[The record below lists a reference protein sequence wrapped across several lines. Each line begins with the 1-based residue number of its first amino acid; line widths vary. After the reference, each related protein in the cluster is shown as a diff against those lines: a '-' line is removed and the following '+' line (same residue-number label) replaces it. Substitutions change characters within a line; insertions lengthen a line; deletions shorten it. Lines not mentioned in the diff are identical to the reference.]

1 MGKFFNTLHVKSSNR
16 EAFIKGFEWIMKKE
30 GFVPCADND
39 EAEVTFAAAF
49 SEGGWVSL
57 SNGEDSADGLSGLS
71 ERLAKDLLLPSFT
84 VEAVDS
90 DFAILELCSP
100 DKKTKLRK
108 SRLVVGDGEGYGV
121 EKAPI
126 LIDDWQR
133 LFQNG
138 GVEEFLEA
146 AGQDG
151 VFVEDALC
159 ELGKILGIK
168 PAVMAWCFDEF
179 EEKIGRGGEVISL
192 MFKKKAEKKLTLN
205 AAFKQVFGE
214 ALAPLGYRL
223 IKGKYPY
230 FVRVVPGGE
239 IIQVISVKKQSS
251 FLHAIGRE
259 GFTVLSGGATVYRPK
274 IDLSVS
280 PRNNTR
286 WLSDIQRVYI
296 YSNRFNYDSDL
307 SDILSELSFVEND
320 SKSQLEAMKQALDH
334 TKNIVIP
341 ALNKAFDVDSF
352 ARICFAEHDGLD
364 PERHFDAVKGG
375 ELNPNYVDDEGLVL
389 VKVKDYQSFV
399 DWSMEYRKSFNS
411 RRVGYTFDKYSE
423 EDFAEFCGK
432 INEYKQQY
440 LSKMSEIKND
450 TQFYNLIELELE
462 KRKRMNIETL
472 RSYGIDI

>member
-1 MGKFFNTLHVKSSNR
+1 MGKFFTALHIKSNSKDQFVKM
-16 EAFIKGFEWIMKKE
+16 FTQLMKKD
-30 GFVPCADND
+30 GYVPCSED
-39 EAEVTFAAAF
+39 EAALSYAAEF
-49 SEGGWVSL
+49 SEGGWVTL
-57 SNGEDSADGLSGLS
+57 SNGDDSMGELTKLS
-71 ERLAKDLLLPSFT
+71 AKISRDLKTPCFT

-90 DFAILELCSP
+90 DFAILELHAPSGR
-100 DKKTKLRK
+100 T
-108 SRLVVGDGEGYGV
+108 SRIVVGDGEGYGV
-121 EKAPI
+121 EKAPFSA
-126 LIDDWQR
+126 DDWEP
-133 LFQNG
+133 LLQNG
-138 GVEEFLEA
+138 DIEQFLA
-146 AGQDG
+146 VIGQKST
-151 VFVEDALC
+151 FVEDDLAEIGGL
-159 ELGKILGIK
+159 LGISSF
-168 PAVMAWCFDEF
+168 AMTADYDELSGNGGAF
-179 EEKIGRGGEVISL
+179 ELS
-192 MFKKKAEKKLTLN
+192 FKKASEKALTLN
-205 AAFKQVFGE
+205 AAFKRVFGE
-214 ALAPLGYRL
+214 ALEPLGFKL
-223 IKGKYPY
+223 IKSKYPY

-239 IIQVISVKKQSS
+239 IIHVITVKKQSS

-259 GFTVLSGGATVYRPK
+259 GFTVLSGAATVYRPK

-296 YSNRFNYDSDL
+296 NSNRFNYDSDL
-307 SDILSELSFVEND
+307 SDILSELSFAEND
-320 SKSQLEAMKQALDH
+320 YKSQFEAMKQALDH
-334 TKNIVIP
+334 TKNIVFP

-375 ELNPNYVDDEGLVL
+375 ELNPNNVDDEGLVL

-423 EDFAEFCGK
+423 EDFVEFCGK

-472 RSYGIDI
+472 RSYGTDI